1 MGNFGGDGEDGGGDI
16 DQVSGA
22 YHGEA
27 GVKEGI
33 HDVGDSQGGSSMESG
48 GNPVRNDIDQKKT
61 GYGGT
66 VGGTAANFRGV
77 HK

>member
-1 MGNFGGDGEDGGGDI
+1 M
-16 DQVSGA
+16 
-22 YHGEA
+22 
-27 GVKEGI
+27 KEGI